1 MQDWIERFVTHI
13 GTERRLSPLTVDGY
27 RREIARFS
35 QRLVDL
41 DVNDWRAVDESRV
54 RDYIARR
61 AASSGSSTNR
71 TISHP
76 GSMSSVFS

>member
-1 MQDWIERFVTHI
+1 MQDWIERFVTHV

-41 DVNDWRAVDESRV
+41 DVNDWRAVDEARV
-54 RDYIARR
+54 RD
-61 AASSGSSTNR
+61 
-71 TISHP
+71 
-76 GSMSSVFS
+76 